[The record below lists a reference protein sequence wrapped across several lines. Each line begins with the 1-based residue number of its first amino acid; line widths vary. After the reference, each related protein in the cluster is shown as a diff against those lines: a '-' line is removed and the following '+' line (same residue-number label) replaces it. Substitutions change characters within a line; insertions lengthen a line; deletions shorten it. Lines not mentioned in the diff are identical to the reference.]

1 MSVRLRLKHTG
12 TRNAKCYRIVVMDQR
27 MSRDGRAIEE
37 IGFYNPRSKVETVK
51 LDRADYWIA
60 NGAQVSETVG
70 DIIERARKGVVL
82 ADRVRKPAISKKAAA
97 KKTPAKA
104 KTAKADK

>member
-51 LDRADYWIA
+51 LDRAA
-60 NGAQVSETVG
+60 
-70 DIIERARKGVVL
+70 GVIKSDFFDGTAV
-82 ADRVRKPAISKKAAA
+82 AAH
-97 KKTPAKA
+97 TLIHDDDAKA
-104 KTAKADK
+104 VGIAGAGVLQSDSD